1 MLVWKRPNE
10 GEGWI
15 LRLRDPTGL
24 GGNRKL
30 RLSPPPRMVFACDLF
45 ENGGKLIAI
54 NQDGG
59 SAIVEFGIPA
69 FGIMTLTLL
78 Y

>member
-24 GGNRKL
+24 GGKRKL
-30 RLSPPPRMVFACDLF
+30 SLSPAPRMVLACDLF
-45 ENGGKLIAI
+45 ENDGKPISLK
-54 NQDGG
+54 QDDS
-59 SAIVEFGIPA
+59 SAIVEFELPA
-69 FGIMTLTLL
+69 FGIITLKLF